1 MDDLQVDLNA
11 GTATALAGS
20 GTTTVA
26 LVDDHRMVR
35 HALCSLLAH
44 EDDIEVCAEAGDGRG
59 ALLVAR
65 QHRPCVMVLDIG
77 LPDQGALELV
87 SRLRRVAPEV
97 AILIFSGHAELDYA
111 GLLVREGARAYLHKS
126 CDPADLVRAI
136 RVLARGGRYITP
148 AVAEAMARQMTRE
161 AGMAPHLYLSRREFQ
176 LFLKLAQ
183 GMTISQAADALCL
196 SVKTATSY
204 RTRLMAKMAMRS
216 NHQLTYY
223 ALKSALMG

>member
-1 MDDLQVDLNA
+1 
-11 GTATALAGS
+11 
-20 GTTTVA
+20 
-26 LVDDHRMVR
+26 
-35 HALCSLLAH
+35 
-44 EDDIEVCAEAGDGRG
+44 
-59 ALLVAR
+59 
-65 QHRPCVMVLDIG
+65 MVLDIG

-148 AVAEAMARQMTRE
+148 AVADAMARQITRE
-161 AGMAPHLYLSRREFQ
+161 AGMAPHLSRREFQ

-204 RTRLMAKMAMRS
+204 RTRLMAKMAMHS
-216 NHQLTYY
+216 NHQLTYH
-223 ALKSALMG
+223 ALESELNTIRAKCS